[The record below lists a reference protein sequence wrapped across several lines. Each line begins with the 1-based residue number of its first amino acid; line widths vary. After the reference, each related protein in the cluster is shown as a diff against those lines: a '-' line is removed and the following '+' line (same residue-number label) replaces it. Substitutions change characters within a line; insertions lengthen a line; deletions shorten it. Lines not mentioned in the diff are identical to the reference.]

1 MVPFAEVDAGRRMY
15 VVAVTGGVASGKSA
29 VTRRFEALGVPVI
42 DADVVSRELV
52 EPGQPA
58 LAEIAARF
66 GAGVIAAD
74 GSLDRRALRQRVFAA
89 PAEREALEA
98 ILHPRVRAVMRERA
112 TPGDHPAPYVIVAV
126 PLLAESRGDWS
137 WVDRVLVVDVP
148 RSVQL
153 ARLVA
158 RDGVD
163 AAAAEAMVAA
173 QATRKRRMAIADD
186 VVVNDGPIDALDR
199 AVAMLDGR
207 YRGLALA
214 GAHVASQAGAGA
226 AEVQE
231 WATGTR
237 PGRR

>member
-1 MVPFAEVDAGRRMY
+1 MSY

-42 DADVVSRELV
+42 DADVVSRKLV

-58 LAEIAARF
+58 LAEIAAWF
-66 GAGVIAAD
+66 GAGVIAQD

-89 PAEREALEA
+89 PVEREALEA

-112 TPGDHPAPYVIVAV
+112 LGGANETGPGRTSYVIVAV

-148 RSVQL
+148 RGVQL

-173 QATRKRRMAIADD
+173 QASRGQRLAIADD
-186 VVVNDGPIDALDR
+186 VVVNDGPLAALDR
-199 AVAMLDGR
+199 AVETLHRR
-207 YRGLALA
+207 YGALA
-214 GAHVASQAGAGA
+214 ASAVA
-226 AEVQE
+226 
-231 WATGTR
+231 
-237 PGRR
+237 P

>member
-1 MVPFAEVDAGRRMY
+1 MTY

-29 VTRRFEALGVPVI
+29 VTRRFEALGVPII
-42 DADVVSRELV
+42 DADLVSRELV

-58 LAEIAARF
+58 LAEIATRF
-66 GAGVIAAD
+66 GPGVMAAE
-74 GSLDRRALRQRVFAA
+74 GALDRRALRELVFAA
-89 PAEREALEA
+89 PGEREALEA

-112 TPGDHPAPYVIVAV
+112 MTRTHRAPYVIVAV

-148 RSVQL
+148 RAVQL

-173 QATRKRRMAIADD
+173 QASREQRLAIADD
-186 VVVNDGPIDALDR
+186 VVVNDGPLTALDR
-199 AVAMLDGR
+199 AVKTLHRR
-207 YRGLALA
+207 YGALA
-214 GAHVASQAGAGA
+214 ASAVA
-226 AEVQE
+226 
-231 WATGTR
+231 
-237 PGRR
+237 P